1 MGGGVGEGGEIMP
14 IFLLYSLGAVQVGL
28 GNVFATLGYIFSST
42 FATLFLL
49 DFIFQYSYR
58 YQSNSLELV
67 TL

>member
-1 MGGGVGEGGEIMP
+1 MP
-14 IFLLYSLGAVQVGL
+14 VFLYSLGAVQVGL
-28 GNVFATLGYIFSST
+28 GNVFVTLDYIFSST

-58 YQSNSLELV
+58 YQSNSWELL